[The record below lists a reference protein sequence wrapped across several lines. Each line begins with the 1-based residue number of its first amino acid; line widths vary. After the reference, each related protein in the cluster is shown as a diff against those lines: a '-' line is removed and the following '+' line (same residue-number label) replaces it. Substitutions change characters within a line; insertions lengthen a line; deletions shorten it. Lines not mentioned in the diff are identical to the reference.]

1 MANREER
8 LEKLALVLLHQ
19 MADAEGR
26 ASPEIGEAVIERL
39 KGRALIDAIEGEDGR
54 VELTDEGA
62 ARAGECLEMWFGGV
76 AESPSAEELAGE
88 WEASDWEV
96 GGGDLEEITV
106 SSSAFGDM
114 MEGVDG
120 GTPVEA
126 YLDVET
132 GEVETFIDAMDW
144 NFREPRDSDPD
155 HVHEAHDRWTEVFK
169 ELGDRYVEVPE
180 IQSDE
185 AWEFMADFADSVADD
200 ELRELLEIALNG
212 KGAFRRFK
220 DTVARDPDEQD
231 RWYTYERLREKH
243 YLRDCIA
250 AAGYKLTVEDEE

>member
-26 ASPEIGEAVIERL
+26 ASTAIGEAVLERL
-39 KGRALIDAIEGEDGR
+39 KGAALVEAVDHEEGK
-54 VELTDEGA
+54 VELTGEGGEQAVKWVEQWFGA
-62 ARAGECLEMWFGGV
+62 ADEAD
-76 AESPSAEELAGE
+76 ESPSAEVLAGE
-88 WEASDWEV
+88 WEA
-96 GGGDLEEITV
+96 GDAELEEVAVTG
-106 SSSAFGDM
+106 SAFGDLV
-114 MEGVDG
+114 EGADG
-120 GTPVEA
+120 GTPIEA

-180 IQSDE
+180 IQSHE
-185 AWEFMADFADSVADD
+185 AWEFMADFAASVADD
-200 ELRELLEIALNG
+200 ELRELLEIALDGN
-212 KGAFRRFK
+212 GAFRCFK
-220 DTVARDPDEQD
+220 DTVARDPDEQG
-231 RWYTYERLREKH
+231 RWYTYERLRKQNH
-243 YLRDCIA
+243 LRDSVA
-250 AAGYKLTVEDEE
+250 AAGYELTIEDEE